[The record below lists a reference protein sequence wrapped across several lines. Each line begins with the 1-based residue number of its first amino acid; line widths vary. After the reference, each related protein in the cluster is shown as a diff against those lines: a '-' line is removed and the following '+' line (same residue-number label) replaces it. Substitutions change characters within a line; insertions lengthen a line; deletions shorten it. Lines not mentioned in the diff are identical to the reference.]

1 MIKRSSVIAVVWALT
16 MPLLDTLK
24 RFEMERDYLVGVL
37 DDNSGTW
44 DVTANMMTRGEA
56 ENIKGFLLSMP
67 RQNFTDSN
75 VKIFLVVD

>member
-1 MIKRSSVIAVVWALT
+1 